1 MNPEYLTSPTKSSV
15 TQIPSTVISSGSK
28 EEEIFPESSSFLLDM
43 EKDENELNEN
53 DMWVSQNQMNSSII
67 RKPRSKPKRS
77 A

>member
-1 MNPEYLTSPTKSSV
+1 VNPEYLTSPTKSSV

-43 EKDENELNEN
+43 EKDENESNEN
-53 DMWVSQNQMNSSII
+53 DIWVSQNQMNSSII

>member
-1 MNPEYLTSPTKSSV
+1 MNAEYLTSPTKSSV

-53 DMWVSQNQMNSSII
+53 DIWVSQNQMNSSII

>member
-1 MNPEYLTSPTKSSV
+1 MNPEYLTPPTKSSV

>member
-53 DMWVSQNQMNSSII
+53 DIWVSQNQMNSSII

>member
-1 MNPEYLTSPTKSSV
+1 VNAEYLTSPTKSSV

-53 DMWVSQNQMNSSII
+53 DIWVSQNQMNSSII